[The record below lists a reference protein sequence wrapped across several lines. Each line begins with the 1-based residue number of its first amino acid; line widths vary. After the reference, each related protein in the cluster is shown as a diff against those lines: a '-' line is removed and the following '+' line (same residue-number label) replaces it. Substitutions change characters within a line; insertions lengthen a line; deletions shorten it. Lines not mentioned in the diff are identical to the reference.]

1 MGPVAY
7 TSLCLLGCLMLGPSL
22 ARAQGAGCPAGWTP
36 HNGNCYG
43 YFPRRMAWRQAEG
56 QCQSFGA
63 KSHLASIHSP
73 EEQRVI
79 ADLIARAHGYDDEV
93 WIGLHIAGRSDN
105 WVWVDGSPTV
115 HEAWHKYRR
124 HYSRKGEN
132 CAALEDDSGYM
143 TWDKDSC
150 YDRNAFVCKLTL

>member
-1 MGPVAY
+1 MLSQLEESGTGAVEPV
-7 TSLCLLGCLMLGPSL
+7 LNFFI
-22 ARAQGAGCPAGWTP
+22 
-36 HNGNCYG
+36 NGSP
-43 YFPRRMAWRQAEG
+43 FREVAAKD

-63 KSHLASIHSP
+63 KSHLTSIHNP

-79 ADLIARAHGYDDEV
+79 ANLIARAHGYDDEV

-105 WVWVDGSPTV
+105 WAWVDGSPTV

-124 HYSRKGEN
+124 
-132 CAALEDDSGYM
+132 CYM

>member
-1 MGPVAY
+1 MLSQLEDGGTGAVDPV
-7 TSLCLLGCLMLGPSL
+7 LNFI
-22 ARAQGAGCPAGWTP
+22 
-36 HNGNCYG
+36 NGSP
-43 YFPRRMAWRQAEG
+43 FREVAAKD

-63 KSHLASIHSP
+63 KSHLASIHNP

-79 ADLIARAHGYDDEV
+79 ANLIARAHGYDDEV

-105 WVWVDGSPTV
+105 WAWVDGSPTV

-124 HYSRKGEN
+124 RYSWKGEN
-132 CAALEDDSGYM
+132 CAALEDDAGYM